1 MIVSI
6 LIFNVLL
13 PLFFVLRLWKGSHG
27 SRLRWGVSLF
37 AAGSYLAFAFLI
49 GVWYWTGY
57 PLRFVWPLLLL
68 GAAAA
73 SWRRVRSQPLPVL
86 QRRVAWVD
94 TGIQA
99 VVGGIFLTLAIVAMR
114 GYGVD
119 EKAIDLTFPLRD
131 GVYVVGQGGNSS
143 ILNGHQTVRPQRHAL
158 DIVRLNRWGT
168 RARGLYP
175 ADPARYAIFGDTI
188 FSPCTGTVA
197 DSRDG
202 LPDLSPP
209 ARDEEN
215 VAGNYVALECGGAAV
230 LLAHLRSGSL
240 RVGTGDKVAT
250 GQLLGQVGNSGN
262 TSEPHL
268 HIHVERAPYG
278 GERSTRPGLPMRFD
292 GRFLVRNS
300 VVFSRP

>member
-6 LIFNVLL
+6 LIFQVLL
-13 PLFFVLRLWKGSHG
+13 PLFFVLRLWKESHG

-49 GVWYWTGY
+49 GAWYWTGY
-57 PLRFVWPLLLL
+57 PFRFVWPLLLL
-68 GAAAA
+68 GAAVA
-73 SWRRVRSQPLPVL
+73 S
-86 QRRVAWVD
+86 
-94 TGIQA
+94 
-99 VVGGIFLTLAIVAMR
+99 
-114 GYGVD
+114 
-119 EKAIDLTFPLRD
+119 FPLRD
-131 GVYVVGQGGNSS
+131 GVY
-143 ILNGHQTVRPQRHAL
+143 
-158 DIVRLNRWGT
+158 WGT

-175 ADPARYAIFGDTI
+175 ADPARYSIFGDTI
-188 FSPCTGTVA
+188 FSPCTGAVA

-230 LLAHLRSGSL
+230 LLAHFRSGSI

-250 GQLLGQVGNSGN
+250 GQPLGQVGNSGN

-268 HIHVERAPYG
+268 HIHVERTPYG
-278 GERSTRPGLPMRFD
+278 GEGSTRPGLPMRFD